1 LDARNS
7 AVNPWLAFI
16 AVFVIYAQDYIGWPT
31 DWGWQKGRKMDI
43 LELQDNATRACDMLK
58 VMANQARLMIL
69 CHLLDGEKNVQQLQ
83 GFVGLSQSALSQ
95 QLAILRGQSL
105 VKTRRE
111 AQSVFYSLSS
121 PEAETLIATL
131 YHLYCAKDL
140 PQ

>member
-1 LDARNS
+1 
-7 AVNPWLAFI
+7 
-16 AVFVIYAQDYIGWPT
+16 
-31 DWGWQKGRKMDI
+31 MDI
-43 LELQDNATRACDMLK
+43 LELQANATRAGDMLK